1 MSQSMRRAMI
11 RLGLAEPEGHD
22 EDYDRSPA
30 PQRPERRSAPAQ
42 PREDRPSLDDGPRR
56 ASEDRGSDG
65 RGEPADR
72 GPRDG
77 ESASQRRSAEQSR
90 TRPARENRRDS
101 EYRAPV
107 TPIKRAPSTSRED
120 ADDMRTITTVHPR
133 SYNDAKSVGE
143 SFRDGTP
150 VIMDLSDLAE
160 AEAKRLV
167 DFAAGLVYALHGS
180 IERVTATVFL
190 LTPSYVEVVDSSV
203 GPDEDLDAAEA

>member
-77 ESASQRRSAEQSR
+77 ESASQRRGAEQPR
-90 TRPARENRRDS
+90 TRPAREHRRDS

-133 SYNDAKSVGE
+133 SYNDAKAIGE

-150 VIMDLSDLAE
+150 VIMDLSDLVE

-203 GPDEDLDAAEA
+203 GPDEGLDAAEA

>member
-11 RLGLAEPEGHD
+11 RLGLAEPEGHE

-56 ASEDRGSDG
+56 ASENRGSDG

-77 ESASQRRSAEQSR
+77 ESASQRRGAEQPR
-90 TRPARENRRDS
+90 TRPAREHRRDS

-203 GPDEDLDAAEA
+203 GPDEGLDAAEA